1 MIDYRTKQW
10 VKIKVNNRPAGFDT
24 TGSPNWC
31 LMHKNFSFSDSNN
44 FKKMLNKMQMDC
56 PFHIKTKKCKQWG
69 SNDNKTRSR
78 LVFVRSTSI
87 RRTKLSLKTKKNNG
101 KWLVSMHDISV
112 VLIQLAQLPLEL
124 ELYVEVQVAGVARIR
139 MHRKLAMDL
148 LALLYSQRFA
158 QVEHRLL
165 PML

>member
-1 MIDYRTKQW
+1 
-10 VKIKVNNRPAGFDT
+10 
-24 TGSPNWC
+24 
-31 LMHKNFSFSDSNN
+31 
-44 FKKMLNKMQMDC
+44 
-56 PFHIKTKKCKQWG
+56 
-69 SNDNKTRSR
+69 
-78 LVFVRSTSI
+78 
-87 RRTKLSLKTKKNNG
+87 
-101 KWLVSMHDISV
+101 MHDISV

-139 MHRKLAMDL
+139 MHRKLTMDL